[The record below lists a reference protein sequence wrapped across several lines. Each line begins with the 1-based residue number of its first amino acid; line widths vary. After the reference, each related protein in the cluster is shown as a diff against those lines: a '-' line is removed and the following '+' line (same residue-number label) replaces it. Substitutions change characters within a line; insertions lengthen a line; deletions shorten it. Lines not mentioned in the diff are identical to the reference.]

1 MPYRT
6 PVQPQN
12 DDVDVPRLAL
22 PLRRHA
28 LPLLSAALLA
38 GGITY
43 AVTARQTQQYETMSS
58 VVTVI
63 GERDGAL
70 NEGLIAPP
78 PLPPGTL
85 QQALRDG
92 EVVDDI
98 TRRVLASDLP
108 QTRARDLARA
118 VEGQRRNNT
127 FSLVRITSPE
137 GTRSDLYE
145 VWGRAKDPAAARVL
159 VNASVDALIEWD
171 QKRSRER
178 VALARTSLQN
188 QLAEL
193 NRNQPPVTASDLRW
207 ETFQSTQA
215 QLLRAFTRISLL
227 EQGAV
232 GTLEVVARAPEPNAP
247 MATSPLGR
255 AALAALLALFGASAA
270 ILLLEAWR
278 RRVYDGHSLRDL
290 GLPLLG
296 QLPSLR
302 MNGTG
307 RGLLDA
313 LHAGPLG
320 DSLGFLRVNV
330 LSQLTAGEP
339 RQLVFSSPQ
348 DGAGT
353 GSVVTALATSLAG
366 AGQRVLIVDAQAA
379 QSGALW
385 PDRLRT
391 LPEGNMT
398 LPGTVQRVTD
408 GIDLLPLH
416 ETDPTQHRALVE
428 GQTAGYDVTLIA
440 TPPLLRRSDA
450 LLWAGH
456 GAGIILVLDPGTSSM
471 NEVERVLQSA
481 ELARVRVL
489 GVVLNELQLEGEP
502 RKTAGSQRSPADR
515 SLRAAEA
522 DRTLT

>member
-43 AVTARQTQQYETMSS
+43 AVTARQARQYETMSS
-58 VVTVI
+58 VVTVS
-63 GERDGAL
+63 GETDGVL
-70 NEGLIAPP
+70 DEGLIAPP

-98 TRRVLASDLP
+98 TRRVLTSDLP
-108 QTRARDLARA
+108 PARARDLARA

-127 FSLVRITSPE
+127 FSLVSVTTPE

-145 VWGRAKDPAAARVL
+145 VWGRAGDPASARVL
-159 VNASVDALIEWD
+159 VNASVDALLRWD
-171 QKRSRER
+171 QARARER
-178 VALARTSLQN
+178 VALARASLQK

-207 ETFQSTQA
+207 ETFQSNQA
-215 QLLRAFTRISLL
+215 RLLEAYQRVSLL

-232 GTLEVVARAPEPNAP
+232 GSLEVVARAPEPYAP
-247 MATSPLGR
+247 VAASPLGR
-255 AALAALLALFGASAA
+255 AALAALLALFGASAV

-278 RRVYDGHSLRDL
+278 RRVYDAHSLRDL
-290 GLPLLG
+290 GVPLLG
-296 QLPSLR
+296 QLPSLGT
-302 MNGTG
+302 NGTG
-307 RGLLDA
+307 RGLPDA

-339 RQLVFSSPQ
+339 RRLVFSSPQ
-348 DGAGT
+348 DDVGT
-353 GSVVTALATSLAG
+353 GSVVTALATSLAA
-366 AGQRVLIVDAQAA
+366 AGQRVLIVDTQA
-379 QSGALW
+379 SALW
-385 PDRLRT
+385 PDELQAVS
-391 LPEGNMT
+391 
-398 LPGTVQRVTD
+398 PGPTVLAGGAQRVAD
-408 GIDLLPLH
+408 RIDLLPLH
-416 ETDPTQHRALVE
+416 EADPAQARALVE
-428 GQTAGYDVTLIA
+428 GQAAGYDVTLIA

-450 LLWAGH
+450 LLWAGQA
-456 GAGIILVLDPGTSSM
+456 AGIVLVLDPGTSSV

-481 ELARVRVL
+481 ELAKVRVL
-489 GVVLNELQLEGEP
+489 GVVLNELRLEGES
-502 RKTAGSQRSPADR
+502 RQVAGSPRPAADR
-515 SLRAAEA
+515 SLRTGET